1 MPKSLTEI
9 NRFTMLERV
18 KDLQAKHQLTEGE
31 RIELD
36 LLLKRKWEM
45 TPHITFTSDSFDKPP
60 L

>member
-1 MPKSLTEI
+1 MTLSLTEI
-9 NRFTMLERV
+9 NRFSMLERI
-18 KDLQAKHQLTEGE
+18 KELQTKYQLTEGE

-45 TPHITFTSDSFDKPP
+45 TPHVTFTSDAFDKPP